1 MLKVTS
7 DVMMASLKADPTV
20 DPADRIRIITAAQT
34 AANPG
39 VSPKEHGL
47 CVVRRG
53 MVASML
59 SVSLRTVDK
68 LHSQG
73 ILKKVRFPGRGRAA
87 GFLLGDVEALIGGVH
102 E

>member
-20 DPADRIRIITAAQT
+20 DAAERIRIITAAQE

-39 VSPKEHGL
+39 TPKEHGL
-47 CVVRRG
+47 CLVRRAK
-53 MVASML
+53 VASML

-73 ILKKVRFPGRGRAA
+73 ILKKVRLPNRGRAA
-87 GFLLGDVEALIGGVH
+87 GFLLSDIEALIGGAQ
-102 E
+102 